1 VSAELILVAMG
12 LSLFFSFW
20 NGFTDAANAIATI
33 VATRTLAPVQAV
45 AMSAVGNF
53 LGLFFGGAVAAT
65 IWEKILD
72 NGAINGV
79 ADSRGLPLATLG
91 AWLYIGAIAGGL
103 VWDGIT
109 WYFGLPCSETHVL
122 IGSLVG
128 VGLYVGGTAAVQFD
142 QVVRRV
148 VFPMLYSPL
157 LAFAFAFVF
166 TTLIARAFRREP
178 AWLVRRGGRPPK
190 QTWWGR
196 RSTKRKPKTPRI
208 TRINRQFR
216 RAQIVSSFVFSFSHG
231 SQDGQKV
238 VGLLLGLLAFQGLPT
253 SPTPLWVILS
263 VQIAISTGTLLG
275 GWRIVKTMAMKIT
288 KLRPYQGFSAET
300 GGAIVL
306 LGTASVGFP
315 VSTTHAINSAI
326 MGAGATTRLSAVR
339 WGVARRIVA
348 TWILTL
354 PMAALFGFLAMVVI
368 GLFL

>member
-1 VSAELILVAMG
+1 MDALSAELILVAMA

-33 VATRTLAPVQAV
+33 VATRTLKPFQAV
-45 AMSAVGNF
+45 GLSAVGNF

-65 IWEKILD
+65 IWKGILD
-72 NGAINGV
+72 NQAV
-79 ADSRGLPLATLG
+79 ADAASLRGLSISTLG
-91 AWLYIGAIAGGL
+91 AWLFIGAIVGGL
-103 VWDGIT
+103 VWDVIT

-128 VGLYVGGTAAVQFD
+128 VGLYVGGVAAVQLD
-142 QVVRRV
+142 SVARRV

-166 TTLIARAFRREP
+166 TTLIARAFRK
-178 AWLVRRGGRPPK
+178 VPP
-190 QTWWGR
+190 
-196 RSTKRKPKTPRI
+196 

-216 RAQIVSSFVFSFSHG
+216 RAQIVSSLIFSFSHG

-238 VGLLLGLLAFQGLPT
+238 VGLLLGLLAFQGPAP
-253 SPTPLWVILS
+253 SSTPFWIILA
-263 VQIAISTGTLLG
+263 VQIAISLGTLLG

-288 KLRPYQGFSAET
+288 KLRAYQGFSAET

-339 WGVARRIVA
+339 WGVARRIVW